1 MSRWRASLS
10 LLFGGIFEYAIRT
23 SSSFMFSLSIFL
35 FSFFLFCLVLCLF
48 LYFRGLFDVGST
60 LAEEKKAERERRG
73 ITSWKVDV
81 FVNGLCWRGG
91 VSDVHRNSINLN
103 WNTTVAF
110 VRPCVCMRL
119 LLWTLPTP
127 AGLAA
132 QRSEKERDGYEKVR
146 FYKCVQLL
154 SGSESK
160 SERE

>member
-110 VRPCVCMRL
+110 VRPSVCVYAFASL
-119 LLWTLPTP
+119 NP
-127 AGLAA
+127 AHSRGI
-132 QRSEKERDGYEKVR
+132 G
-146 FYKCVQLL
+146 
-154 SGSESK
+154 GTT
-160 SERE
+160 ERERERRLWESTVLQMRAVA